1 MTNVT
6 YILKEFPGKHIM
18 LKDVKSFTMTEAFY
32 RVVFNNGT
40 MIKIKRNR
48 IKEFQCL

>member
-1 MTNVT
+1 MNTIT

-18 LKDVKSFTMTEAFY
+18 LENVRAFTMTDVFY
-32 RVVFNNGT
+32 RVTFNNGT

-48 IKEFQCL
+48 IMEFQCL